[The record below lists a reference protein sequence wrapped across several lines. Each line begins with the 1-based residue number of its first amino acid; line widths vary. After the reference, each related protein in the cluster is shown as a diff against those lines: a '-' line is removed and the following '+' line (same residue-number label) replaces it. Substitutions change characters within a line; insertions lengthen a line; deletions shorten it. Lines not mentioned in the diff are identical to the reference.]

1 MDVVAVIGH
10 ERKKLR
16 SSQQHPAALIA
27 AERAIDRAL
36 DPKKTAACTAPQLIV

>member
-10 ERKKLR
+10 EHKNLR
-16 SSQQHPAALIA
+16 SAVIA

-36 DPKKTAACTAPQLIV
+36 APKKWRLVPPRS